1 MAEKKFEIFSCWSNL
16 IQSHVDV
23 MKKGLFLFFFSR
35 SLQIT
40 YLITL
45 SLEKEIIVLE
55 KVWKKSGIL
64 DEKSVRTLCK
74 WSSLSRK
81 FVKIQKSC
89 YHENLTLHLCSLSH
103 LLCVTEY

>member
-1 MAEKKFEIFSCWSNL
+1 
-16 IQSHVDV
+16 
-23 MKKGLFLFFFSR
+23 MKFFFVLVKSYSILSGR
-35 SLQIT
+35 HGKRFIPVSLQIT

-74 WSSLSRK
+74 WPSLSSKIIK
-81 FVKIQKSC
+81 FQKSC
-89 YHENLTLHLCSLSH
+89 YHENLTSH
-103 LLCVTEY
+103 LSSLLHVFCVTEY